1 MRHLLVDLDETLYP
15 REAGI
20 LLAIRHKIREFIVSE
35 LGIDSAQAESLRLH
49 YLEKYGTSMRGLIVH
64 HNIDPDAYLAYV
76 HRVDIASRIRSDGEL
91 RSFLGKVDARKVIFT
106 NATAEHADRVLG
118 ALGVGDQFDRV
129 IDIRDVGFVG
139 KPEEAA
145 YRKALEILEVSGHR
159 CLMVDDSI
167 RNLVSA
173 ARLGMTTALVNG
185 ADGGTAD
192 IVVSR
197 VAELEEPLERIGW
210 LHEGF

>member
-15 REAGI
+15 KEAGI
-20 LLAIRHKIREFIVSE
+20 LLAIRDKIREFISNELDMNSE
-35 LGIDSAQAESLRLH
+35 QAESLRLH

-64 HNIDPDAYLAYV
+64 HEIDPEAYLAYV
-76 HRVDIASRIRSDGEL
+76 HRIDIEGRIRPDDGL

-106 NATAEHADRVLG
+106 NATVEHAHRVLD
-118 ALGVGDQFDRV
+118 ALGVRDQFDGI

-145 YRKALEILEVSGHR
+145 YRKALEILEVPGHR
-159 CLMVDDSI
+159 CLFVDDSI
-167 RNLVSA
+167 RNLISA

-185 ADGGTAD
+185 ADGQTAD
-192 IVVSR
+192 LVVSR
-197 VAELEEPLERIGW
+197 VSELEEPLERMGW
-210 LHEGF
+210 LHQDA

>member
-1 MRHLLVDLDETLYP
+1 MRYLLVDLDETLYP

-20 LLAIRHKIREFIVSE
+20 LLAIRHRIHEFIVSE
-35 LGIDSAQAESLRLH
+35 LGIDSEQAESLRLH
-49 YLEKYGTSMRGLIVH
+49 YLEKYGTSMRGLIAH
-64 HNIDPDAYLAYV
+64 HNIDPETYLAYV
-76 HRVDIASRIRSDGEL
+76 HRVDIAGRIQSDGEL
-91 RSFLGKVDARKVIFT
+91 RSFLGRVDARKVIFT
-106 NATAEHADRVLG
+106 NATAEHADRVLE

-145 YRKALEILEVSGHR
+145 YRKVLEILEVPGYR
-159 CLMVDDSI
+159 CLIVDDSI

-197 VAELEEPLERIGW
+197 VLELEEPLERMGW
-210 LHEGF
+210 LHKGS